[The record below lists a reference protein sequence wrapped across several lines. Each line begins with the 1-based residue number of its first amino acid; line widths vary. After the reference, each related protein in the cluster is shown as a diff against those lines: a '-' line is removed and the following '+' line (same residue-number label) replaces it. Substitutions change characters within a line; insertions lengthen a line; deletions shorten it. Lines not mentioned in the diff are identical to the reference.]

1 MSKGLLWRV
10 AEISMF
16 ANVLC
21 IYIEKPKRWQVLF
34 SCQDLEKRIAEHNS
48 GKTKSL
54 KGRLPLVYH
63 YSESFSTRSEA
74 FQREKFFKS
83 VEGYIW
89 LKENKII

>member
-1 MSKGLLWRV
+1 
-10 AEISMF
+10 MF
-16 ANVLC
+16 CA
-21 IYIEKPKRWQVLF
+21 YILKSQKDGRYYYG